1 MDVSLAKGSCAEQMI
16 EHQVNDHTRARDVDP
31 QGISPARNGLVF
43 EIAATQAVHESD
55 DDQRDDGSGKEG
67 VADQDREV
75 NGPRP
80 ALSLKTDAA
89 NVSVIPQVR
98 NQEETRSTDGGD
110 HQRAVGRDLTAAD
123 LCPSGS
129 HQHGA
134 GAVQTSVDHREDR
147 VVGHDWIMPPAWSSA
162 DSR

>member
-67 VADQDREV
+67 VADQDRKV

-89 NVSVIPQVR
+89 NVSEI
-98 NQEETRSTDGGD
+98 G
-110 HQRAVGRDLTAAD
+110 RASWRGRGEV
-123 LCPSGS
+123 S
-129 HQHGA
+129 
-134 GAVQTSVDHREDR
+134 
-147 VVGHDWIMPPAWSSA
+147 VVG
-162 DSR
+162 